1 MKMKCVDELI
11 EKICKSIEKQLD
23 SDGSNAELRED
34 VKALAALVAASE
46 NVTASEKKK
55 KVMHAAGNS
64 AL

>member
-1 MKMKCVDELI
+1 MECVDKVI

-23 SDGSNAELRED
+23 SDGSNAEVRED

-46 NVTASEKKK
+46 NVTASEQKK